1 MEYKILSDIGN
12 ARKQNE
18 DFCGG
23 EIILDNNKKL
33 GIFIIADGM
42 GGHKKGEV
50 ASKLAVENT
59 LYFLK
64 KNLIK
69 CNYEDENE
77 IKFVLKQSYNYANT
91 IVYRTSFYEKEYQ
104 GMGTTLTTALIY
116 KDNLY
121 VANIG
126 DSRCYLFSDGVL
138 KKITKDN
145 SLIQELMDKG
155 AITEEEALIH
165 PQRNVITRAIGTD
178 EYIKI
183 DFYKEN
189 IKKNDKILL
198 TTDGLTNSV
207 LIEEMKEVLSSNIDL
222 DLCCTKLISLAKE
235 KGSHDNISVICISI

>member
-12 ARKQNE
+12 LRKQNE

-23 EIILDNNKKL
+23 EIISDDNEEI

-59 LYFLK
+59 LYFLR

-77 IKFVLKQSYNYANT
+77 ITSILKQSYNYANT
-91 IVYRTSFYEKEYQ
+91 IVYRTSLYEKEHE
-104 GMGTTLTTALIY
+104 GMGTTLTTALVY
-116 KDNLY
+116 NDNLY

-126 DSRCYLFSDGVL
+126 DSRCYLFRNGRL
-138 KKITKDN
+138 EKITNDN
-145 SLIQELMDKG
+145 SLIQELIDKG
-155 AITEEEALIH
+155 AITEDEALTH

-189 IKKNDKILL
+189 VTKNDKILL

-207 LIEEMKEVLSSNIDL
+207 PIEDMEKVLNSTIDL
-222 DLCCTKLISLAKE
+222 DSCCTKLISLAKD
-235 KGSHDNISVICISI
+235 KGGHDNISVICISI